1 MFIPSATRSRCPDA
15 KVVYGLMAAARS
27 DGRAVSGRIF
37 LLRSVFNSKTLP
49 LPAMRLK
56 SIRQRKQVTDGK
68 SGCRQSVSEA
78 VAVSQHPFDVGF
90 TVEDFTAQLDI
101 GYAPF
106 VPVVLKCPAA
116 HFQPC
121 RHLLVGEETFTA
133 QCRAVV
139 GSQMLEAVKQT
150 VKTAHEVDY
159 PLAVLVNQ
167 FIHVTLDL
175 VGIVSL
181 LCSFHQVYIVLPL
194 NFASLRLSSTTET
207 IRFSLKTWGN

>member
-49 LPAMRLK
+49 LPAIRLK

-68 SGCRQSVSEA
+68 SGCRQSVSGA

-101 GYAPF
+101 GDTPF
-106 VPVVLKCPAA
+106 IAVVLKCPAA
-116 HFQPC
+116 YFQQYRHF
-121 RHLLVGEETFTA
+121 LVSEETFTV
-133 QCRAVV
+133 QCRAVI
-139 GSQMLEAVKQT
+139 GGQMFEAVQKT
-150 VKTAHEVDY
+150 VETAHEVDY
-159 PLAVLVNQ
+159 PFVVLVNQ
-167 FIHVTLDL
+167 FIHVILDL
-175 VGIVSL
+175 VSIVSL
-181 LCSFHQVYIVLPL
+181 LRSFHQVYIVLPL

-207 IRFSLKTWGN
+207 IRCTSSGR